1 MTLRRADRR
10 RLVFASVLTAV
21 VFPAVWWENSRDSA
35 VNRPNVAAV
44 GLAADDPDAPASSA
58 GAVPPPDAAY
68 LTAKGAPAPAAPSA
82 TVLVGSSA
90 DLIATTQASFDG
102 RIDRPDV
109 CWFGGVADGEVVTVV
124 NRANGQSLDCRVV
137 GSASDDPRLVVL
149 GPSAFAALA
158 DFTDAPIHVEVTR

>member
-58 GAVPPPDAAY
+58 VAVTPPAPAY
-68 LTAKGAPAPAAPSA
+68 LSERGAPAPAVPSA
-82 TVLVGSSA
+82 TLLVGSSA

-137 GSASDDPRLVVL
+137 GSAADDPRLVVL
-149 GPSAFAALA
+149 GPSGFATLA